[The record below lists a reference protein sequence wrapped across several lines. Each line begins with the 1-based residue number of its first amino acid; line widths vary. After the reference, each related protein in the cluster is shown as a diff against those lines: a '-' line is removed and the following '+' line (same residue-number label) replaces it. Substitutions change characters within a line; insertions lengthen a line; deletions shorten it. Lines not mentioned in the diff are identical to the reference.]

1 MQSVTYVAGPAT
13 VQLRL
18 NVIPRNPTTSS
29 GVNFTSARPFPFALV
44 SSVAVGMTR
53 AGPVQSRLVGKTF
66 RNLLPRSLLRL
77 RSGRVDYGDIN
88 GLLPGRALVNF
99 AIPVVSALPCR
110 CATVRRPTSLLNRPD
125 AFLRSEIGHSGVE
138 RTI

>member
-1 MQSVTYVAGPAT
+1 VTYVAGPAT

-88 GLLPGRALVNF
+88 GLLPGRALVRF
-99 AIPVVSALPCR
+99 RHSSRKRATLQVRDRSPAYIAPQPSGRLPEER
-110 CATVRRPTSLLNRPD
+110 D
-125 AFLRSEIGHSGVE
+125 RS
-138 RTI
+138 